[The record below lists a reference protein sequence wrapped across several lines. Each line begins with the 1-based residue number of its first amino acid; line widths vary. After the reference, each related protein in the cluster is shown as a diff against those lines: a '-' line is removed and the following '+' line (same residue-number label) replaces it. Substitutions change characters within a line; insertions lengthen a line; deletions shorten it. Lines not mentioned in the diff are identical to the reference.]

1 MSGTDSPAFY
11 AKLSERQ
18 VVDEAALAEA
28 RALIGVPLR
37 VEQWNTAATIDNIR
51 HYALALGDLNPL
63 WHDLDYGRRSAHGT
77 MVAPPTFFYSIYQG
91 LAPGLGGL
99 SALNLECAWR
109 FFDWARLGDTID
121 VDAYVLD
128 VQLAEGT
135 KGRKRLDQQGRLD
148 YWRVGD
154 DGSKTKLAELD
165 ITNARIPSRGAG
177 GLDYAPR
184 EAHLYTSA
192 ELDQIE
198 AAVLSV
204 GQRGGVRRTWE
215 SVSVGDHV
223 DRVVKGPYTQMSMVC
238 YYASAPG
245 SPGYRAF
252 DAWWRNHQRAIVDP
266 GSLPNT
272 FDSSYFRGT
281 GTSSMGHHDARV
293 SQSIG
298 MPGVYDNGNQRV
310 GVMATVLTNWMG
322 DDGFLS
328 TYTHRLRRP
337 VILGDTLYID
347 GEVVGKGDDGRVDIR
362 LRALNQLGELVSTG
376 EATILL
382 PRESS

>member
-1 MSGTDSPAFY
+1 LADADSAAFY
-11 AKLSERQ
+11 AKFSERG

-28 RALIGVPLR
+28 RALVGVPLR

-63 WHDLDYGRRSAHGT
+63 WHDVEYGQRSVHGT
-77 MVAPPTFFYSIYQG
+77 LVAPPTFFYAIYQG

-99 SALNLECAWR
+99 SALNLVCTWR
-109 FFDWARLGDTID
+109 FSDWARLGDTIEAE
-121 VDAYVLD
+121 AYVLD

-135 KGRKRLDQQGRLD
+135 KGRKRLDQQGRID
-148 YWRVGD
+148 YWRVEA

-165 ITNARIPSRGAG
+165 ITNARIPARGEG

-184 EAHLYTSA
+184 AAHVYTSA
-192 ELDQIE
+192 ELEEIE
-198 AAVLSV
+198 AAVLAV
-204 GQRGGVRRTWE
+204 RQRGTQRRSWE
-215 SVSVGDHV
+215 SVSVGDYV
-223 DRVVKGPYTQMSMVC
+223 DRVIKGPYTQMSMVC

-252 DAWWRNHQRAIVDP
+252 DAWWRNHQRAIDDP
-266 GSLPNT
+266 ESLPNT

-281 GTSSMGHHDARV
+281 GTSSMGHHDVRA

-310 GVMATVLTNWMG
+310 GVMATALTNWMG
-322 DDGFLS
+322 DEGFLS
-328 TYTHRLRRP
+328 EYSHRLRRP
-337 VILGDTLYID
+337 VILGDTIYID
-347 GEVVGKGDDGRVDIR
+347 GEVVGKEGGRVDVR

-376 EATILL
+376 EASILL
-382 PRESS
+382 PSESD